1 MVDIKIFYKVHV
13 LYGRFNNLSYMSRG
27 GLDVN
32 IELYG
37 R

>member
-1 MVDIKIFYKVHV
+1 MVDIKIYHKVHV
-13 LYGRFNNLSYMSRG
+13 LYGRFNNLSYMSYGR
-27 GLDVN
+27 LDVN